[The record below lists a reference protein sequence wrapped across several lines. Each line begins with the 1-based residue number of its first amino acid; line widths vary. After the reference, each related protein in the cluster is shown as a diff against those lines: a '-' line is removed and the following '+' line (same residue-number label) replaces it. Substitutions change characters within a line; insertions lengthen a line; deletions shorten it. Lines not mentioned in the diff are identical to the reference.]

1 MAGLDWLTARP
12 VAHRG
17 LHDSGKSIV
26 ENTPSAF
33 KAAIEGTYAIECD
46 LRLSADGEAMVFH
59 DRTLE
64 RLTES
69 RGEVITRTAA
79 DLGQVVFKGTRD
91 RMLTLPQLCDL
102 VGGRVALLLEM
113 KGEFDGDRRLPVR
126 VAEVLRSYSGPV
138 AVMSFD
144 PDQIAGLIAV
154 APGLPRGIVA
164 ERHYDHSEWAALTAG
179 RRFSLAHL
187 LHAARTRPHF
197 IAYAVNDLPA
207 AAPLAARWLFGL
219 PLLTWTVRTDAQ
231 RACARRWAD
240 QMIFEGFRP

>member
-17 LHDSGKSIV
+17 LHDAGKGIV

-33 KAAIEGTYAIECD
+33 AAAIAGNYAIECD
-46 LRLSADGEAMVFH
+46 LRLSSDGEAMVFH
-59 DRTLE
+59 DRTLD
-64 RLTES
+64 RLTEAT
-69 RGEVITRTAA
+69 GEIINVPAAELTRLA
-79 DLGQVVFKGTRD
+79 FKSTSE
-91 RMLTLPQLCDL
+91 RMLTLPQLCEL
-102 VGGRVALLLEM
+102 VGGRMPLILEM
-113 KGEFDGDRRLPVR
+113 KSDFDVERRLPAR
-126 VAEVLRSYSGPV
+126 LAEVLASYSGPV
-138 AVMSFD
+138 AAMSFD
-144 PDQIAGLIAV
+144 PDQVAALAAL

-164 ERHYDHSEWAALTAG
+164 ERRYDHPEWTALTAA

-187 LHAARTRPHF
+187 LHAGRSRPHF

-207 AAPLAARWLFGL
+207 VAPLAARWLFGV